1 MTRLTRVTCFALL
14 VAGSALAQ
22 SKSPVTDVVRE
33 ILPRQQKNIVAAV
46 EAMPADKFNFKPTAD
61 QMTFGHLVAHIVESN
76 NFFCAKATDAAPSKA
91 PDAKETDSKDK
102 LLASLRTSFD
112 YCANALAKVDD
123 SKLGDEIE
131 AFGGRKAP
139 RAWAYIALTNSWA
152 DHYGAAAMYLR
163 LNGMLPPTA
172 QPKK

>member
-1 MTRLTRVTCFALL
+1 MKRLILFVLL
-14 VAGSALAQ
+14 VDGFASAQ
-22 SKSPVTDVVRE
+22 SKNPVTDVIRE

-46 EAMPADKFNFKPTAD
+46 EAMPADKFSFKPTAG

-76 NFFCAKATDAAPSKA
+76 NFFCAKATDAAPSKT
-91 PDAKETDSKDK
+91 PEPKESDPKDK
-102 LLASLRTSFD
+102 LAAALKASFD
-112 YCANALAKVDD
+112 YCTSALAKVDD
-123 SKLGDEIE
+123 SRLGEEIE

-163 LNGMLPPTA
+163 LNGILPPTA